1 MPGEHGTGC
10 GCVHEEDLSGQAQL
24 LLPWIDVPAVI
35 GLNEEVPNSASS
47 TFRPYENRLEDRF
60 SVETPEGDEE
70 LMVKVPFVSPAKVT
84 AITVI
89 GGDGGTA
96 PSKVKLY
103 INKEELDFTSVNDMD
118 ATQEVD
124 LVEDFHGALQLPL
137 RAAKFLSV
145 THLCLYFPQSL
156 GGDRTR
162 IHWIG
167 LWGVGSE
174 HKRQAVVTIY
184 ESIGSKKDQD
194 VKDDVMPTQDAA

>member
-1 MPGEHGTGC
+1 MNR
-10 GCVHEEDLSGQAQL
+10 
-24 LLPWIDVPAVI
+24 AVR
-35 GLNEEVPNSASS
+35 EMS
-47 TFRPYENRLEDRF
+47 
-60 SVETPEGDEE
+60 
-70 LMVKVPFVSPAKVT
+70 VT

-89 GGDGGTA
+89 GGDQQTA

-103 INKEELDFTSVNDMD
+103 INREDLDFTSVHDVE

-145 THLCLYFPQSL
+145 THLCLYFPESL
-156 GGDRTR
+156 GGDKTR

-184 ESIGSKKDQD
+184 ESIGSKKDND
-194 VKDDVMPTQDAA
+194 VKDDVLPTMDAA